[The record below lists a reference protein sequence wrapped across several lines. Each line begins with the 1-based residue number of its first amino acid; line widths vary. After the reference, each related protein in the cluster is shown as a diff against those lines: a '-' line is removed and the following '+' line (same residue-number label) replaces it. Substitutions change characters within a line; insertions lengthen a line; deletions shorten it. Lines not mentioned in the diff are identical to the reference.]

1 MMGRFALRF
10 AFTLA
15 LVVATYNPWIS
26 FTHWVLDHDWEITPP
41 KAFVFVLLTI
51 GWVYVFTSAWRSL
64 GVIGTGLLGALAGTG
79 LWWALSSL
87 GAALTGRALTLL
99 VLIAIAASLA
109 FAMSW
114 RDLRWRRAGGDVPV
128 GTGRN

>member
-1 MMGRFALRF
+1 MGRFGLRF
-10 AFTLA
+10 AFA
-15 LVVATYNPWIS
+15 VVLVLATYNPTGLS
-26 FTHWVLDHDWEITPP
+26 FTHWVLDHDWQITPP

-64 GVIGTGLLGALAGTG
+64 GVIGTGLLGALVGTG

-87 GAALTGRALTLL
+87 GTALTSQALTLL
-99 VLIAIAASLA
+99 VLVAIAAVLA

-114 RDLRWRRAGGDVPV
+114 RDLRKSVRGGEPV
-128 GTGRN
+128 APHA

>member
-1 MMGRFALRF
+1 MMGRLGLRF
-10 AFTLA
+10 ALTLV
-15 LVVATYNPWIS
+15 LVLATYNPWVS
-26 FTHWVLDHDWEITPP
+26 FTHWVLDHDWQITPP

-64 GVIGTGLLGALAGTG
+64 GVIFTGLLGALVGTG

-87 GAALTGRALTLL
+87 GSAIGGQAMTFL
-99 VLIAIAASLA
+99 VLVSIAFVLA

-114 RDLRWRRAGGDVPV
+114 RDFRRSLGRGEPV
-128 GTGRN
+128 ARPLP

>member
-1 MMGRFALRF
+1 MMGKFALRF
-10 AFTLA
+10 ALTFA
-15 LVVATYNPWIS
+15 LVAATWNPWLS

-64 GVIGTGLLGALAGTG
+64 GVIGTGLLGALVGTG

-87 GAALTGRALTLL
+87 GTAIGSQALTVL
-99 VLIAIAASLA
+99 VLVSIAAVLA
-109 FAMSW
+109 LAMSW
-114 RDLRWRRAGGDVPV
+114 RDIRRSL
-128 GTGRN
+128 GRGEPARAQS